1 MKGGVMAEMD
11 DVLAELRR
19 RIMGPVEIGP
29 PKSVPEPVEAV
40 TPLQSPCRLTN
51 ACRIGCY
58 REMIAVAPIAAIAT
72 GTLWAVGT
80 DDPELAE
87 HEFDRQSRQSGWH

>member
-1 MKGGVMAEMD
+1 LVPQTHGR
-11 DVLAELRR
+11 LR
-19 RIMGPVEIGP
+19 P
-29 PKSVPEPVEAV
+29 
-40 TPLQSPCRLTN
+40 SPCGLTN

-58 REMIAVAPIAAIAT
+58 REMIAVALIAAIAT
-72 GTLWAVGT
+72 GFALGTLWAVGT

>member
-1 MKGGVMAEMD
+1 VVADAREVVVVQLQLLDLMILRECGVAPMD
-11 DVLAELRR
+11 
-19 RIMGPVEIGP
+19 
-29 PKSVPEPVEAV
+29 AV
-40 TPLQSPCRLTN
+40 TRADLIDLMARVLV
-51 ACRIGCY
+51 AVF
-58 REMIAVAPIAAIAT
+58 REEGRRDTGFAL